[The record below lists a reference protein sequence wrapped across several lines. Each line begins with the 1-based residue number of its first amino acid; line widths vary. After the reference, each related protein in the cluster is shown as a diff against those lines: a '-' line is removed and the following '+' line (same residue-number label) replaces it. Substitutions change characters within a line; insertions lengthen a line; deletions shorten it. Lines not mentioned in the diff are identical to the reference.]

1 MAVKKFNPVIFI
13 KITSSALYNHLI
25 DKFAILSYY
34 HPAYFG
40 GIYID
45 FSKIALDLAF
55 LHKHNGLNN

>member
-1 MAVKKFNPVIFI
+1 M
-13 KITSSALYNHLI
+13 LLI
-25 DKFAILSYY
+25 
-34 HPAYFG
+34 FG